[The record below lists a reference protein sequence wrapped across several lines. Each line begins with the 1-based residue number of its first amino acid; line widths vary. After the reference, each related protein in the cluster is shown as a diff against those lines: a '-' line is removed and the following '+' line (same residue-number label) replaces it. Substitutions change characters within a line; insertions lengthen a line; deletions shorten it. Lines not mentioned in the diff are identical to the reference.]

1 MPLFLI
7 KWGSLKSFDPLLIA
21 NMVKGAV
28 SGLKQFLATET
39 PRKIMKNTFYFILT
53 NRICYWQIR
62 FCTYYAYQHLL
73 NVSSQGRLQCFFHLR
88 KNKETK
94 CIYYTFSLNQMFDIL
109 KVWKYWPL
117 KDGFRSITQK
127 FYTAVI
133 LWWVYKTASNF

>member
-7 KWGSLKSFDPLLIA
+7 KWGPLKSFDPLLIA

-62 FCTYYAYQHLL
+62 FCTYYAY
-73 NVSSQGRLQCFFHLR
+73 
-88 KNKETK
+88 
-94 CIYYTFSLNQMFDIL
+94 SLNQVSNIL
-109 KVWKYWPL
+109 EVFKYWPL
-117 KDGFRSITQK
+117 EDGFRSITQK
-127 FYTAVI
+127 FCRAVFCGGWTKQLQTI
-133 LWWVYKTASNF
+133 SRHFF